1 VKQSPTEFLH
11 IVEGSDWKDAV
22 IALPE
27 SRSPYR
33 PWRYGFGAQVG
44 DPVAIVLNTDPP
56 SIMTTIGRVGIDGR
70 IDRAV
75 VEWSDR
81 APGLIDLATLTAVV
95 DLSHDQDPRQVWQ
108 LPGDAAVQM
117 ELALDECRYRTD
129 PSMRSG
135 HSSVAAARIL
145 LHSQGRCTGCDN
157 AIDLAGEDAR
167 DAVYIRTVDAPAR
180 EAPEVLIQAA
190 SGRASYVDGPY
201 PPKVGCCHSF
211 PLTGPGRCVGGAS
224 SACATTD
231 TPACSTIA
239 SRSIPSVRAV
249 GRSVLK
255 ARCSECR
262 PRMTFRRGA
271 TCAGAAG
278 PQTFGPAP
286 RVHTSGSAAISMSTM
301 TGRALLQQPM
311 LRRRLWAGVVGL
323 ARSRP

>member
-1 VKQSPTEFLH
+1 VKQTPTEFLH

-22 IALPE
+22 IALLE

-211 PLTGPGRCVGGAS
+211 PLTGPGRCVGGGVVRMRDDGHTSLLDYRFSQHPKCPRCGAQRTQS
-224 SACATTD
+224 ALFGMPATNDIPPWRDMRGCCRTPDFWTCTACAH
-231 TPACSTIA
+231 
-239 SRSIPSVRAV
+239 
-249 GRSVLK
+249 K
-255 ARCSECR
+255 
-262 PRMTFRRGA
+262 
-271 TCAGAAG
+271 
-278 PQTFGPAP
+278 
-286 RVHTSGSAAISMSTM
+286 
-301 TGRALLQQPM
+301 
-311 LRRRLWAGVVGL
+311 W
-323 ARSRP
+323 

>member
-1 VKQSPTEFLH
+1 VKQTPTEFLH

-22 IALPE
+22 IALLE

-190 SGRASYVDGPY
+190 SGRASYVDGSY
-201 PPKVGCCHSF
+201 PPKSWLLPQLPTDWPGALC
-211 PLTGPGRCVGGAS
+211 GRCVVRMRDDGHTSLLDYRFSQHPKCPRCGAQRTQS
-224 SACATTD
+224 ALFGMPATNDIPPWRDMRGCCRTPDFWTCTACAH
-231 TPACSTIA
+231 
-239 SRSIPSVRAV
+239 
-249 GRSVLK
+249 K
-255 ARCSECR
+255 
-262 PRMTFRRGA
+262 
-271 TCAGAAG
+271 
-278 PQTFGPAP
+278 
-286 RVHTSGSAAISMSTM
+286 
-301 TGRALLQQPM
+301 
-311 LRRRLWAGVVGL
+311 W
-323 ARSRP
+323 